1 MGNYRVFGSVRLCV
15 CVSVSVSVRQP
26 PFSAGKIGRGAIIG
40 SMVGYGP
47 QISTI
52 EFGVNQCIFEVAGC
66 KEGQESDLSI
76 KLK

>member
-1 MGNYRVFGSVRLCV
+1 MCVCV
-15 CVSVSVSVRQP
+15 CVSVCLP
-26 PFSAGKIGRGAIIG
+26 HFSAKEIGRGAILG
-40 SMVGYGP
+40 SLVGYGP

-52 EFGVNQCIFEVAGC
+52 DFGVNRCIFKVAGC